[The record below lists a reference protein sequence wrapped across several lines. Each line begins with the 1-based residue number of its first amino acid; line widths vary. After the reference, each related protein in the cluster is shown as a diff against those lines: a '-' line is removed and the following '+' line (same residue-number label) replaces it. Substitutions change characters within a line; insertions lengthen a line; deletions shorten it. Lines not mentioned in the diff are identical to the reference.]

1 MGSMRALNP
10 VDSGFLTYESRQMP
24 MHVGGLLLLRPPP
37 GAPKDYL
44 QQLHREWTSVQEF
57 RAPFD
62 QKLVHPASRLG
73 LPHWETDRDFDIEY
87 HIRHSALPSPGRY
100 RELFVLVSRLH
111 GTLLD
116 RTRPLWESH
125 IIEGLE
131 SGQFAYYSKVHHSV
145 VDGVAGMRLLL
156 SALSEDPD
164 ERKVPVPWSREADA
178 RRPPRRAAETGDL
191 DLARVADMLQ
201 TQFGKIPGVARAL
214 ARSAQTFM
222 RPADTRMAFPF
233 EAPPSPLNTPITGA
247 RRFVAQSYSLDRIDR
262 VRRAFDATVNDIVL
276 ALCASALR
284 KYLIEHA
291 GGVPEKPL
299 TAMTPVSVRP
309 RDGEDFGNAVT
320 AVLVNL
326 GTHLADPVERLR
338 TIRASMAD
346 AKSLIRDLTYGEV
359 GLFTLLTAAPIM
371 TPISLGLV
379 GRLPPTNIVISN
391 VPGPRKTLY
400 WNGARLEGMYPVSI
414 VTHGMAVNITVTSY
428 GGNVD
433 FGIVACRK
441 TVPRVQRLIDFLEE
455 GLVELEQ
462 AAGVASSSS
471 Q

>member
-1 MGSMRALNP
+1 MRALNA
-10 VDSGFLTYESRQMP
+10 VDTGFLTCESRQMP

-44 QQLHREWTSVQEF
+44 QQLYRDWTSVEEF
-57 RAPFD
+57 RPPFN
-62 QKLVHPASRLG
+62 QKVIHPASRLA
-73 LPHWETDRDFDIEY
+73 LPHWDTDDDFDIEY
-87 HIRHSALPSPGRY
+87 HVRHSALPSPGRY
-100 RELFVLVSRLH
+100 RELFGLVSRLH

-116 RTRPLWESH
+116 RTRPLWEST

-156 SALSEDPD
+156 AGMSEDPD
-164 ERKVPVPWSREADA
+164 ARNNPPPWSREVDL
-178 RRPPRRAAETGDL
+178 RRPQRKKVEPVEL
-191 DLARVADMLQ
+191 DLARIADVLQ
-201 TQFGKIPGVARAL
+201 AQFGKIPGVARAL
-214 ARSAQTFM
+214 ARSVQTFQ

-233 EAPPSPLNTPITGA
+233 EAPASPLNTPITGA
-247 RRFVAQSYSLDRIDR
+247 RRFVAQSYSLGRIDR
-262 VRRAFDATVNDIVL
+262 VRQVFGATVNDIVL

-284 KYLIEHA
+284 KYLMEYA
-291 GGVPEKPL
+291 GGVPDKPL

-309 RDGEDFGNAVT
+309 TDGEDFGNAVT

-346 AKSLIRDLTYGEV
+346 GKSLIRDLTFGEV
-359 GLFTLLTAAPIM
+359 GLFTFLTAAPIM
-371 TPISLGLV
+371 TPMSLGLV
-379 GRLPPTNIVISN
+379 GRFPPTNIVISN

-455 GLVELEQ
+455 GLVELEE
-462 AAGVASSSS
+462 AAGAERSSA
-471 Q
+471 